1 MSAEFSIAAVERE
14 TGLTRETLRIWERRY
29 GFPSPR
35 RDANGDR
42 LFNGEEVKR
51 LLLIKRLLEMGHR
64 PGRVVPLTE
73 EALHRLERSTP
84 PPAPPDQA
92 ADQALMA
99 RALDQLA
106 RGQPARLHDLLHEA
120 LAGMGLQQAI
130 LTLLAP
136 LTEAVGEAWLRGE
149 LSVHAEHA
157 YSDILQTLLRRSLDS
172 LPPSDRGPRVLL
184 TTSAGEL
191 HGLGLLMAECILALE
206 GARCLSLGVNLPHR
220 EIAAAADTHA
230 AQVVGLSYSAA
241 YPRRLVGDGLRALSG
256 LLGPEVEIWVGGQ
269 SLRHAR
275 LPAGIRR
282 CVDLSQVAGLL
293 RDWRQRHPPEAGLP
307 PSPDR

>member
-1 MSAEFSIAAVERE
+1 MSADFSIAAVERE

-29 GFPSPR
+29 GFPRPR

-51 LLLIKRLLEMGHR
+51 LVLIKRLLEMGHR

-84 PPAPPDQA
+84 APAPPGQA
-92 ADQALMA
+92 ADPVLLAE
-99 RALDQLA
+99 ALDRLA
-106 RGQPARLHDLLHEA
+106 RGELARLHELLEQALTDMGLHE
-120 LAGMGLQQAI
+120 AI
-130 LTLLAP
+130 LTLVAP
-136 LTEAVGEAWLRGE
+136 LTDAVGEAWLRGA
-149 LSVHAEHA
+149 LSVHDEHA
-157 YSDILQTLLRRSLDS
+157 YSELLQTLLRRALDS
-172 LPPSDRGPRVLL
+172 LPPAARGPRVLL
-184 TTSAGEL
+184 TTTAGEL
-191 HGLGLLMAECILALE
+191 HGLGLLMAECVLTLQ

-220 EIAAAADTHA
+220 EIAAAAATHA

-241 YPRRLVGDGLRALSG
+241 YPRRLVSDGLRTLSG
-256 LLGPEVEIWVGGQ
+256 LLGPRVEIWVGGQ

-282 CVDLSQVAGLL
+282 CMDLSQTAALL
-293 RDWRQRHPPEAGLP
+293 RDWRQRHAPEPGPLSQDP
-307 PSPDR
+307 